1 MRFKNVADLEID
13 TWSTLIDALFYGID
27 LESAPVRDSAGMPE
41 YGARSGGAF
50 MAKSGDPP
58 SKKSDII
65 VRNNRIK
72 SAGDEPGAMI
82 VNDGGGYVLELMT
95 PPFL

>member
-1 MRFKNVADLEID
+1 
-13 TWSTLIDALFYGID
+13 
-27 LESAPVRDSAGMPE
+27 
-41 YGARSGGAF
+41 

>member
-41 YGARSGGAF
+41 YGARSGGGIYG
-50 MAKSGDPP
+50 K
-58 SKKSDII
+58 
-65 VRNNRIK
+65 
-72 SAGDEPGAMI
+72 EW
-82 VNDGGGYVLELMT
+82 
-95 PPFL
+95 